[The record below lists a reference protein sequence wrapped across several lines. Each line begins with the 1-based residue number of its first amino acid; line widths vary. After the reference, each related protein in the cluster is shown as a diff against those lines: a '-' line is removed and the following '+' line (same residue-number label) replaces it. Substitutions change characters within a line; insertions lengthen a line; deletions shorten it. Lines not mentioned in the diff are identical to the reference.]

1 MKVLWFT
8 GVQLPAVTSE
18 KLSHAGWQ
26 EGLRQALDK
35 HYPNIQLGI
44 ASFGTNEYQPFK
56 KANATYFN
64 IFREPKQESRL
75 SRIITNWK
83 HYNVNSEELQQCLQV
98 VERFDPDLIYIFGT
112 ENPFGLLCDRF
123 SVPSIISIQAVL
135 NGYKERVFSGLPIRD
150 VISEVVSKKC
160 LMGVGVF
167 HKWWRMSQ
175 QAEVEKEIFSR
186 CQYYDGRTTWD
197 EQWLEILNPDA
208 DYFHIDRVLSDNYY
222 QAEWKSKKAHQGL
235 IYCTSSNAAFK
246 GGISLVRA
254 IIELKKRGRSKIQL
268 RMAGVHP
275 KSRVGLTIRRL
286 INKHHLQK
294 QITMLGRILPS
305 QIINEMK
312 RASLFVLPSHI
323 DNSPNS
329 LAEAMVVGMPCIA
342 SDAGGIPSMLEDGM
356 EGLIYPHQ
364 DISSLADK
372 VEILLDHPKQA
383 LKYGKNA
390 RRTALTRHDPEKIA
404 DKAVSMYK
412 EVIRS
417 SSK

>member
-26 EGLRQALDK
+26 EGLRHSLDK
-35 HYPNIQLGI
+35 YYPNVHLGI
-44 ASFGTNEYQPFK
+44 ASFSSNDYQPFR
-56 KANATYFN
+56 KANATYYN
-64 IFREPKQESRL
+64 IFREPKPESRL
-75 SRIITNWK
+75 SRFITNWK
-83 HYNVNSEELQQCLQV
+83 HYDVSSEELRQCLQI

-135 NGYKERVFSGLPIRD
+135 NGYKERVFSGLSIRD
-150 VISEVVSKKC
+150 VICEVVSKKF

-175 QAEVEKEIFSR
+175 QAKVEKDIFSR
-186 CQYYDGRTTWD
+186 CQYFDGRTTWD
-197 EQWLEILNPDA
+197 EHWLENLNPDA
-208 DYFHIDRVLSDNYY
+208 DYYHIDRVLSDNYY
-222 QAEWKSKKAHQGL
+222 QAEWNSKKAHRGL
-235 IYCTSSNAAFK
+235 IYSTSSNAAFK

-254 IIELKKRGRSKIQL
+254 LIELKKRGRSKIQL

-275 KSRVGLTIRRL
+275 KSRVGLTIHRL

-294 QITMLGRILPS
+294 QITMLGRVLPS

-329 LAEAMVVGMPCIA
+329 LAEAMIVGMPCIA
-342 SDAGGIPSMLEDGM
+342 SDAGGIPSMLDDGI

-372 VEILLDHPKQA
+372 VEILLDSPKQA

-390 RRTALTRHDPEKIA
+390 RQTALIRHDPKRIA
-404 DKAVSMYK
+404 DKVVSMYK

-417 SSK
+417 SS